1 MSFQRRFDES
11 HDRSSNRVASRLG
24 VVLLAGFVV
33 ASISGCQASSL
44 RERSVKATETD
55 RVAAT
60 FSLCRFVPGDR
71 LVYKLEY
78 ANHSAADLRPLFAD
92 QKAAAKTD
100 ATQPGL
106 TQSFQTSVQGEFT
119 ASVLS
124 NNGDTAIIAY
134 SLRQPEVSLVING
147 QNADNDAAQIK
158 AALSQHTYAAVNIQ
172 GNILSVRFEP
182 GVNALSQ
189 KFVRTLLAMTQFV
202 NPPTGSSGSRKW
214 DTQEADPSGQYLAR
228 YEAVPGPSNV
238 AGNDAARVQESFS
251 KTKLRYV
258 LPRSD
263 PASDENA
270 PALEIQPKGRLVA
283 QVDIQRRHLV
293 SLTGAESQT
302 LLLEGKAIGTA
313 ESSVQ
318 VEELRQQSLS
328 PEELA
333 PLREASL
340 ARERVAEAVPLFDT
354 RSQDADEDLI
364 ERTELGDA
372 TLEGLLSDLGKME
385 TSTAETNETALYL
398 KFKALIH
405 VHPESSASL
414 GKILATADP
423 KSATMRILAGA
434 LSVVGHAEATEA
446 LVTAIRARP
455 EDWPALTLLIPALG
469 QSHSP
474 TEAAEGVLR
483 DLAFGAHNPDI
494 ASTAQ
499 LGLGSMARQLA
510 QSAPERVTRIVDVF
524 VKAIESSPSSGA
536 IRLMILALGNAGS
549 SESLPII
556 IRFINDPSS
565 ELRAAAL
572 DGLRWIDNEQADA
585 LLINA
590 LINDRDSFVRQEA
603 AIALGFRKIGD
614 ASFKAQ
620 KGVFLKERDA
630 KVRLAVLSNLWRAN
644 NAFPEVRRIVKEAAR
659 SDGSKEVRK
668 AAAEIIAMNH

>member
-1 MSFQRRFDES
+1 
-11 HDRSSNRVASRLG
+11 
-24 VVLLAGFVV
+24 
-33 ASISGCQASSL
+33 
-44 RERSVKATETD
+44 
-55 RVAAT
+55 
-60 FSLCRFVPGDR
+60 
-71 LVYKLEY
+71 
-78 ANHSAADLRPLFAD
+78 
-92 QKAAAKTD
+92 
-100 ATQPGL
+100 
-106 TQSFQTSVQGEFT
+106 
-119 ASVLS
+119 
-124 NNGDTAIIAY
+124 
-134 SLRQPEVSLVING
+134 
-147 QNADNDAAQIK
+147 
-158 AALSQHTYAAVNIQ
+158 
-172 GNILSVRFEP
+172 
-182 GVNALSQ
+182 
-189 KFVRTLLAMTQFV
+189 MTQFV
-202 NPPTGSSGSRKW
+202 NPPTGSSDSREW
-214 DTQEADPSGQYLAR
+214 DTQEADPGGQYLAR
-228 YEAVPGPSNV
+228 YEAVPGPSNI
-238 AGNDAARVQESFS
+238 AGNDAARVQETFS
-251 KTKLRYV
+251 KTKLRYI

-270 PALEIQPKGRLVA
+270 TALEIRPKGRLVA

-293 SLTGAESQT
+293 SLNGAESQT
-302 LLLEGKAIGTA
+302 ILLEGKAIGAA
-313 ESSVQ
+313 ESSIQ
-318 VEELRQQSLS
+318 VEELRQESLS

-333 PLREASL
+333 LLREESL
-340 ARERVAEAVPLFDT
+340 ARERVAVAVPLFDT
-354 RSQDADEDLI
+354 RSKDADEDSI

-372 TLEGLLSDLGKME
+372 TLEGLLSDLAKME

-398 KFKALIH
+398 KFKALID

-423 KSATMRILAGA
+423 KSTTMRILAGA
-434 LSVVGHAEATEA
+434 LGAVGHAEATEA
-446 LVTAIRARP
+446 LVTAIQERT
-455 EDWPALTLLIPALG
+455 EDWPALALLIPTLG

-474 TEAAEGVLR
+474 SEAAEALLC
-483 DLAFGAHNPDI
+483 DLAFFAHNPDI

-510 QSAPERVTRIVDVF
+510 QSAPERATRIVDIF
-524 VKAIESSPSSGA
+524 IKAIESSPSTGA

-549 SESLPII
+549 GESLPII

-590 LINDRDSFVRQEA
+590 LTSDQNPLVRQEA

-644 NAFPEVRRIVKEAAR
+644 NAFPEVRRIVKKAAR
-659 SDGSKEVRK
+659 RDGSKEVRK

>member
-1 MSFQRRFDES
+1 
-11 HDRSSNRVASRLG
+11 
-24 VVLLAGFVV
+24 
-33 ASISGCQASSL
+33 
-44 RERSVKATETD
+44 
-55 RVAAT
+55 
-60 FSLCRFVPGDR
+60 
-71 LVYKLEY
+71 
-78 ANHSAADLRPLFAD
+78 
-92 QKAAAKTD
+92 
-100 ATQPGL
+100 
-106 TQSFQTSVQGEFT
+106 
-119 ASVLS
+119 
-124 NNGDTAIIAY
+124 
-134 SLRQPEVSLVING
+134 
-147 QNADNDAAQIK
+147 
-158 AALSQHTYAAVNIQ
+158 
-172 GNILSVRFEP
+172 
-182 GVNALSQ
+182 
-189 KFVRTLLAMTQFV
+189 MTQFV
-202 NPPTGSSGSRKW
+202 NPPTGSSDSREW
-214 DTQEADPSGQYLAR
+214 DTQEADPGGQYLAR
-228 YEAVPGPSNV
+228 YEAVPGPSN
-238 AGNDAARVQESFS
+238 AGNDAARVQETFS

-270 PALEIQPKGRLVA
+270 AALEIQPKGRLVA
-283 QVDIQRRHLV
+283 QVDIQQRHLV
-293 SLTGAESQT
+293 SLNGAESKT
-302 LLLEGKAIGTA
+302 ILLEGKAIGAA

-318 VEELRQQSLS
+318 VEELRRESLS

-333 PLREASL
+333 LLREESL
-340 ARERVAEAVPLFDT
+340 ARERVAVAVPLFDT
-354 RSQDADEDLI
+354 RSKDADEDSI

-372 TLEGLLSDLGKME
+372 NLEGLLSDLAKME

-434 LSVVGHAEATEA
+434 LGAVGHAEATQA
-446 LVTAIRARP
+446 LVTAIQART
-455 EDWPALTLLIPALG
+455 EDWPALALLIPTLG

-474 TEAAEGVLR
+474 TEAAEALLR

-499 LGLGSMARQLA
+499 LALGSMARQLA
-510 QSAPERVTRIVDVF
+510 QSAPERATRIVDIF
-524 VKAIESSPSSGA
+524 VKAIQSSPSTGA

-556 IRFINDPSS
+556 IRFVNDPSS

-603 AIALGFRKIGD
+603 GIALGFRKIGD

-644 NAFPEVRRIVKEAAR
+644 NAFPEVRRIVKKAAR
-659 SDGSKEVRK
+659 RDGSKEVRK